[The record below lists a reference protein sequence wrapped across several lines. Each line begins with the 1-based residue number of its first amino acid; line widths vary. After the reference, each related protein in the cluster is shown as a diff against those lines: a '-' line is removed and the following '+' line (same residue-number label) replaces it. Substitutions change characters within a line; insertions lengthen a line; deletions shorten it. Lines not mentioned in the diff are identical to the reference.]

1 MLKIFKNEKFLY
13 ALGGAV
19 AIIVGK
25 KIVTANKTRQLVVSG
40 LAKGMKLQN
49 DVKEK
54 FQDIQDEASDIC
66 YDAKSEAGLNDEE
79 VTE

>member
-40 LAKGMKLQN
+40 
-49 DVKEK
+49 
-54 FQDIQDEASDIC
+54 